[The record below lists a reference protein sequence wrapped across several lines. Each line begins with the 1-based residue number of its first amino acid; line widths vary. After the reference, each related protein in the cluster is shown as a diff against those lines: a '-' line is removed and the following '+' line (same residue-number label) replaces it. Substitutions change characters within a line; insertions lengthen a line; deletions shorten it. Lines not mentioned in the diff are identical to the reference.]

1 MSKSFLNQLR
11 ENPVPAGIGI
21 AIVLGVIAFL
31 IWYFFFRGKKVQA
44 GPGVA
49 AGVKPSIT
57 FGESAMILNPDSENV
72 ETYKIEYATEN
83 LGKNIDISINW
94 KNGAG
99 FVKSDVE
106 SIVVK
111 RKKDSSYIN
120 VDDGKDTKTI
130 TDADFLTDFADCE
143 VEILGKFIGD
153 SDVVGDNVIEV
164 YYTTAKSSALI
175 LLGSVTVTIEQNHLD
190 TTIDLASVTSIT
202 IPPTRGGD
210 ISSVLDVPAFTTF
223 SITPKDGSRVIVDN
237 IRFEQL
243 DGSVVKL
250 KDVYGT
256 QIMLGD
262 RDTETYVFEKYLD
275 ESFFIRP
282 SGVTDK
288 YFVNKDNSLVLTDK
302 GDLFKTQD
310 KLNSALFNINKGAP
324 IIAPPLGPP
333 PCPWG
338 YTRKYGS
345 SVCTDDYGCTTG
357 QTYDE
362 IYGDCM

>member
-1 MSKSFLNQLR
+1 MASITNLIKR
-11 ENPVPAGIGI
+11 NPGTA
-21 AIVLGVIAFL
+21 AAGVIFL
-31 IWYFFFRGKKVQA
+31 IALIAVIVWLVTRGGQA

-72 ETYKIEYATEN
+72 ETYKIEYASEN
-83 LGKNIDISINW
+83 LGQNIDISISW

-99 FVKSDVE
+99 FVQSGVD

-111 RKKDSSYIN
+111 RKIGSTYIN
-120 VDDGKDTKTI
+120 VEDGSTTKTI
-130 TDADFLTDFADCE
+130 YTDSFLTDFADCK
-143 VEILGKFIGD
+143 VDILGDFIGT

-164 YYTTAKSSALI
+164 YYTTAEDDTNPI
-175 LLGSVTVTIEQNHLD
+175 QLGSVTVMIGKNHLD

-210 ISSVLDVPAFTTF
+210 ILSVLDVPDFTTF
-223 SITPKDGSRVIVDN
+223 SITTKVGSRVIVDN

-250 KDVYGT
+250 KDAAGT
-256 QIMLGD
+256 QIMLDG
-262 RDTETYVFEKYLD
+262 RATETYVFEKYLE

-288 YFVNKDNSLVLTDK
+288 YFVNKGTSLVLTDK
-302 GDLFKTQD
+302 GDLFKTREN
-310 KLNSALFNINKGAP
+310 LNSALFNINEGAP
-324 IIAPPLGPP
+324 IIAPPPAQPSCAG
-333 PCPWG
+333 G
-338 YTRKYGS
+338 YTRNSQGKC
-345 SVCTDDYGCTTG
+345 VDYGECEYP
-357 QTYDE
+357 QRFDE
-362 IYGDCM
+362 TWGECAW